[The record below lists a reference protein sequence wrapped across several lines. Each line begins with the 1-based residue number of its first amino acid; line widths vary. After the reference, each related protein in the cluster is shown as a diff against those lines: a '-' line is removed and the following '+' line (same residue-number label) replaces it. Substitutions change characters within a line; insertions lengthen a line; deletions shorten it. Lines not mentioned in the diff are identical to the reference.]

1 MSDWLTLLAAFLAT
15 LPGIYA
21 ILANRRRVNAE
32 TVKTMG
38 DDLRATNAQI
48 VTDNQ
53 RLRDNLAEFDERLKS
68 LRLEMSEARTA
79 HDAEMA
85 ALRQTNA
92 DLRVDVETL
101 RSENADLSALMK
113 TQGQRITELETENAA
128 LREGIETL
136 TQQVERMGETPAYRL
151 IRKR

>member
-1 MSDWLTLLAAFLAT
+1 MQDWITLLAAFLAT

-92 DLRVDVETL
+92 DLRADVETL

>member
-1 MSDWLTLLAAFLAT
+1 MSDWFTVLAALLAT
-15 LPGIYA
+15 IPGVYA
-21 ILANRRRVNAE
+21 ILANRRKVGAE
-32 TVKTMG
+32 TIKTMG

-53 RLRDNLAEFDERLKS
+53 RLRDNLAEFDERLKC
-68 LRLEMSEARTA
+68 LRLQM
-79 HDAEMA
+79 AEMRA
-85 ALRQTNA
+85 MHDTEIEALRQVNT
-92 DLRVDVETL
+92 DLRADVETL
-101 RSENADLSALMK
+101 RTENADLSALLK

-136 TQQVERMGETPAYRL
+136 TQQVERLGETPAYRL

>member
-1 MSDWLTLLAAFLAT
+1 MSDWFTVLAALLAT
-15 LPGIYA
+15 IPGVYA
-21 ILANRRRVNAE
+21 ILANRRKVNAE

-48 VTDNQ
+48 VADNQ
-53 RLRDNLAEFDERLKS
+53 RLRDNLAAFDEHLKC
-68 LRLEMSEARTA
+68 LRLEMAETRTA
-79 HDAEMA
+79 HDAEIA
-85 ALRQTNA
+85 ALRQVNA
-92 DLRVDVETL
+92 DLRTDVETL
-101 RSENADLSALMK
+101 RSENADLSALLK

-136 TQQVERMGETPAYRL
+136 TQQVECLGETPAYRL

>member
-1 MSDWLTLLAAFLAT
+1 MQDWITLLAAFLAT

>member
-1 MSDWLTLLAAFLAT
+1 MADWFTILAALLAT
-15 LPGIYA
+15 IPGVYA
-21 ILANRRRVNAE
+21 ILANRRKVNAE
-32 TVKTMG
+32 TIKTMG

-53 RLRDNLAEFDERLKS
+53 RLRDNLAEFDERLKC
-68 LRLEMSEARTA
+68 LRLQM
-79 HDAEMA
+79 AEMRA
-85 ALRQTNA
+85 MHDTEIEALRQVNT
-92 DLRVDVETL
+92 DLRADVETL
-101 RSENADLSALMK
+101 RSENADLSALLK

-136 TQQVERMGETPAYRL
+136 TQQVERLGETPAYRL